1 MVDTFSVCC
10 VLRAGGMPS
19 EEFVS
24 VVENIL
30 EGRSTYSSAYI
41 TKRASAKAASSDAK
55 KESDGR
61 RMMDERMDRIGK
73 SSPVQVEDL
82 RLKVSLWLL

>member
-24 VVENIL
+24 VVEKICRRKKHLLICVHNEASVCKSCEQRCK
-30 EGRSTYSSAYI
+30 EG
-41 TKRASAKAASSDAK
+41 
-55 KESDGR
+55 E
-61 RMMDERMDRIGK
+61 
-73 SSPVQVEDL
+73 
-82 RLKVSLWLL
+82 